1 MTSTPR
7 RLLGACFVGRNTGG
21 TVAVRPA
28 ESPGD
33 NPHVPD
39 RLKIALA
46 QVNPTVGDVEGNA
59 AMAIDWIGRAAD
71 AGADLVVL
79 PELCLS
85 GYPPEDLLL
94 RRDFVEACREALE
107 HVASAVEGTLAL
119 VGFPEICE
127 AARDPDADPYNDPQP
142 PPAHNSLAAIEN
154 GRVLGVHRKVQLPN
168 YGVFDERRYFE
179 PGDSGT
185 AVEAA
190 GVEVG
195 MTVCEDIWVP
205 GDPEDEEAAAG
216 VKLIANASASPYNRT
231 KGWARER
238 LVAARAR
245 STGVPF
251 ALCNT
256 VGGQDELV
264 FDGRSVVVAP
274 DGEVLARAPQFEPG
288 LLLCEVPLEE
298 GARVAPAHRAEP
310 LDDEAEVYGAVVLGT
325 RDYVRKNGF
334 EKVVLGLSGGI
345 DSALVA
351 TVAVDALG
359 AENVRLVIM
368 PSPHSSDETQEDA
381 RAIARNLGI
390 EPIEIEIDDTMRAY
404 ERALAE
410 SFEGAAPDVTEENL
424 QARIRGN
431 LLMALSN
438 KFGWLVLTTGNK
450 SELSVGYS
458 TLYGDMAGG
467 FAPLKDVLKTLV
479 YRLVR
484 HRNERAGTPLVP
496 AAVIDRPPT
505 AELRPGQSDQDSL
518 PPYDVLDEVIE
529 GYVERD
535 IGAAGLVAEGHPAEV
550 VREVIAMIDRAEYK
564 RRQAPP
570 GVRVTSKAFG
580 RDRRLPITN
589 RFTRLRRLPR

>member
-1 MTSTPR
+1 MAT
-7 RLLGACFVGRNTGG
+7 
-21 TVAVRPA
+21 
-28 ESPGD
+28 
-33 NPHVPD
+33 D
-39 RLKIALA
+39 RLKLALA
-46 QVNPTVGDVEGNA
+46 QINPTVGDVEGNA
-59 AMAIDWIGRAAD
+59 ALALEWIQRAAE
-71 AGADLVVL
+71 AGAELVVL

-94 RRDFVEACREALE
+94 RRDFLEACGEALE
-107 HVASAVEGTLAL
+107 KLAAEVSGILAL
-119 VGFPEICE
+119 VGFPQ
-127 AARDPDADPYNDPQP
+127 AAEGPPSPEGDPFNDPQP
-142 PPAHNSLAAIEN
+142 APAYNALAAIED
-154 GRVLGVHRKVQLPN
+154 GRVLGVHRKVHLPN

-185 AVEAA
+185 AVAV
-190 GVEVG
+190 GDVEVG
-195 MTVCEDIWVP
+195 LTVCEDIWVP

-216 VKLIANASASPYNRT
+216 VGLIANASASPYNRT

-238 LVAARAR
+238 MVAARAR

-264 FDGRSVVVAP
+264 FDGRSVVVGP

-288 LLLCEVPLEE
+288 LLICEVPLSE
-298 GARVAPAHRAEP
+298 GADVTQAHRAQP
-310 LDDEAEVYGAVVLGT
+310 LDDDAEVYGALVLGV

-334 EKVVLGLSGGI
+334 EQVVLGLSGGI

-351 TVAVDALG
+351 LVACDALG
-359 AENVRLVIM
+359 AENVHLVIM
-368 PSPHSSDETQEDA
+368 PSPHSSDATQGDA
-381 RAIARNLGI
+381 RSIAGNLGV
-390 EPIEIEIDDTMRAY
+390 EPIEISIKGAMTEFEAS
-404 ERALAE
+404 LAD
-410 SFEGAAPDVTEENL
+410 SFAGTQPDIAEENL
-424 QARIRGN
+424 QARIRGT

-467 FAPLKDVLKTLV
+467 FAPLKDVLKTSV
-479 YRLVR
+479 YALVR
-484 HRNERAGTPLVP
+484 HRNQREGSELVP
-496 AAVIDRPPT
+496 NSVIDRPPT
-505 AELRPGQSDQDSL
+505 AELKPGQRDEDSL
-518 PPYDVLDEVIE
+518 PPYDVLDRILE
-529 GYVERD
+529 GYVEQD
-535 IGAAGLVAEGHPAEV
+535 LGFDALAEQGLPEPV
-550 VREVIAMIDRAEYK
+550 VREIIGLVDRAEYK

-589 RFTRLRRLPR
+589 RFRPRGPLPR